1 MSKSLPQNVH
11 CSTHPCLQAKLS
23 QLRGASTNARETK
36 ALVHE
41 IALIIGCEALGA
53 GMSAT
58 AGSTVRNNHFISN
71 SIHADNCQRVRH
83 L

>member
-53 GMSAT
+53 GLST
-58 AGSTVRNNHFISN
+58 TEGSKVRNHYLSGVLMN
-71 SIHADNCQRVRH
+71 ADGCDRARH